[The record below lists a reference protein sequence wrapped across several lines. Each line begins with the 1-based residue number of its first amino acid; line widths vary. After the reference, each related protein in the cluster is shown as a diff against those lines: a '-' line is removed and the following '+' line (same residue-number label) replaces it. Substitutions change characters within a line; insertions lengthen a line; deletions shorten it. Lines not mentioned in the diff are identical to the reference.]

1 MTIQIQ
7 PKPVTILTGFLGAG
21 KTTFLN
27 ELLMAGE
34 KGKYAIIE
42 NEFGKESIDGELVME
57 ISDNIFEMS
66 SGCLCCN
73 LNEDLV
79 DLLIDLSKKSGNFEE
94 LIIETTGIADPSTV
108 ALPFLIDPLVT
119 RYYQLQRVV
128 CLVDARNIAY
138 ELETTEEA
146 RKQISFS
153 DVLLISKTDLVSD
166 EELAGVHHLLKEI
179 NPFAVI
185 LSGTREHFPHQSIMG
200 YIRNQSEHFSGGE
213 QKKEK
218 HHHSLS
224 SLTLTFDAPFDIPK
238 LKHTMMVFMAV
249 QSADIYRVKGIV
261 YGFGEK
267 EKFVLQSVAEYLAM
281 APGKE
286 WSEDEVRRSK
296 IVFIGRNLK
305 MKGFEQLLQHALYT
319 PVQ

>member
-1 MTIQIQ
+1 MTEIQ
-7 PKPVTILTGFLGAG
+7 PKPVTIITGFLGAG

-27 ELLMAGE
+27 ELLMAGT

-94 LIIETTGIADPSTV
+94 LIIETTGIADPSSV

-119 RYYQLQRVV
+119 RYYKLQRVI

-153 DVLLISKTDLVSD
+153 DVLLISKTDLVTD
-166 EELAGVHHLLKEI
+166 EELAALYTLLKEI

-185 LSGTREHFPHQSIMG
+185 LSGTKENFPHGEIMA
-200 YIRNQSEHFSGGE
+200 YIRNQSEHYNGPE
-213 QKKEK
+213 KTTEK

-224 SLTLTFDAPFDIPK
+224 SLTLTFDEPFDIPK

-261 YGFGEK
+261 YGFGET
-267 EKFVLQSVAEYLAM
+267 EKFVLQSVAEYLAI
-281 APGKE
+281 APGKAWE
-286 WSEDEVRRSK
+286 EEEVRKSK
-296 IVFIGRNLK
+296 IVFIGKNLK
-305 MKGFEQLLQHALYT
+305 LKGLEQLLNHALYST
-319 PVQ
+319 QG